1 MKKLSILLTTF
12 LLLISADLFSQNML
26 KKWYISGGVHAIN
39 HPSVRG
45 FGEGLTDTDNWSFV
59 PPLSQISIA
68 RTLNHSFAV
77 DLQASIGEIDNKRL
91 MIDNEFM
98 ALVGLGLRYRFANGY
113 ILKETSWFDPYI
125 RYGANYYRM
134 PYRGLEF
141 NPVVY
146 GDDGS
151 GIQVPLSGVID
162 VHGDALESGAVAD
175 NDHFALSGGLGMN
188 FWIWPKIGINI
199 EAQYVAVP
207 AMKSDYI
214 DFFQA
219 KAGLAFRFGKNDRD
233 KDGIPDEEDEC
244 PDTPGLKEYNGCPD
258 TDGDKIED
266 RLDECP
272 LEPCPNGE
280 DTDEYYCVNGCKV
293 MKEIK
298 EEDPVEPVEPVEP
311 PVVEIN
317 FEDVLFEYNKS
328 DLTTN
333 AATKVKEAADKI
345 KADGGN
351 YFVDGFADNVGS
363 DAYNINLSRKRAQSV
378 KDALV
383 KEGVKAEQL
392 EVRAFGEQYPK
403 CTNDT
408 EEGRACNRRVVVLE
422 RY

>member
-1 MKKLSILLTTF
+1 MKKLSISFTII
-12 LLLISADLFSQNML
+12 LLLISSDLFSQNML
-26 KKWYISGGVHAIN
+26 KKWYISGGVHAVN

-45 FGEGLTDTDNWSFV
+45 FGEGLFETDNWSFV
-59 PPLSQISIA
+59 PPLSQISVA
-68 RTLNHSFAV
+68 RTLNRSFSV
-77 DLQASIGEIDNKRL
+77 DLQASMGEIDNKRL

-98 ALVGLGLRYRFANGY
+98 VLVGLGLRYRFANGY
-113 ILKETSWFDPYI
+113 IMKETSWFDPYL
-125 RYGANYYRM
+125 RFGANYYRM

-146 GDDGS
+146 GDDGM
-151 GIQVPLSGVID
+151 GNQVPVSGVID
-162 VHGDALESGAVAD
+162 VHGDALENGEIAD
-175 NDHFALSGGLGMN
+175 NDHFAVSGGLGIN
-188 FWIWPKIGINI
+188 FWIWPKIGLNI

-219 KAGLAFRFGKNDRD
+219 KAGVAFRFGKNDRD
-233 KDGIPDEEDEC
+233 KDGIPDDEDEC
-244 PDTPGLKEYNGCPD
+244 PDDPGLPEYNGCPD

-280 DTDEYYCVNGCKV
+280 ETDEYYCLNGCKV
-293 MKEIK
+293 MKEAPT
-298 EEDPVEPVEPVEP
+298 EPVTPVEPVDP
-311 PVVEIN
+311 PLVAEIN

-328 DLTTN
+328 NLTT
-333 AATKVKEAADKI
+333 AAAAKVKEAADKI

-351 YFVDGFADNVGS
+351 YFVDGFADNIGS
-363 DAYNINLSRKRAQSV
+363 DEFNINLSRKRAEAV

-383 KEGVKAEQL
+383 KEGIPAGNL

-408 EEGRACNRRVVVLE
+408 DEGRACNRRVVVLE

>member
-1 MKKLSILLTTF
+1 MKKLSILLTTI
-12 LLLISADLFSQNML
+12 LILISADLFSQNNL
-26 KKWYISGGVHAIN
+26 KKWYISTGVHAVN
-39 HPSVRG
+39 HVSVRG
-45 FGEGLTDTDNWSFV
+45 FGEGLTDFDNWSFV
-59 PPLSQISIA
+59 PPLSQLTVA
-68 RTLNHSFAV
+68 RTLNSSFAV

-98 ALVGLGLRYRFANGY
+98 VLVGMGLRYRFANGY
-113 ILKETSWFDPYI
+113 ILKETSWFDPYL
-125 RYGANYYRM
+125 RFGANYYRT

-146 GDDGS
+146 GDDGM
-151 GIQVPLSGVID
+151 GNQVPISGVID
-162 VHGDALESGAVAD
+162 VHGDALENGSVAD
-175 NDHFALSGGLGMN
+175 NDHFAVSGGLGMN
-188 FWIWPKIGINI
+188 FWIWPKLGLNI

-219 KAGLAFRFGKNDRD
+219 KAGVAFRFGKNDRD

-244 PDTPGLKEYNGCPD
+244 PDTPGLKEFNGCPD

-272 LEPCPNGE
+272 LEACPNGE
-280 DTDEYYCVNGCKV
+280 ETDEYTCVNGCKV
-293 MKEIK
+293 MKEIP
-298 EEDPVEPVEPVEP
+298 EEPVKPIDPVTP
-311 PVVEIN
+311 PVVTEIN
-317 FEDVLFEYNKS
+317 FEDVLFEYNKAT
-328 DLTTN
+328 LTIDSKD
-333 AATKVKEAADKI
+333 KVKEAADKI

-351 YFVDGFADNVGS
+351 YFVDGFADNIGS
-363 DAYNINLSRKRAQSV
+363 DAFNIELSRKRAQAV

-383 KEGVKAEQL
+383 KEGVEASRL

-408 EEGRACNRRVVVLE
+408 DEGRACNRRVVVLE

>member
-1 MKKLSILLTTF
+1 MKKLSILFTLI
-12 LLLISADLFSQNML
+12 LLLISADSFSQNML
-26 KKWYISGGVHAIN
+26 KKWYISGGVHATN
-39 HPSVRG
+39 HVSVRG
-45 FGEGLTDTDNWSFV
+45 FGEGLTDMDNWSFV
-59 PPLSQISIA
+59 PPLSQITVA
-68 RTLNHSFAV
+68 RTLNQSFAL

-98 ALVGLGLRYRFANGY
+98 VLVGLGLRYRFANGY
-113 ILKETSWFDPYI
+113 ILKETSWFDPYL
-125 RYGANYYRM
+125 RFGANYYRM

-146 GDDGS
+146 GDDGM
-151 GIQVPLSGVID
+151 GNQIPMSGVID
-162 VHGDALESGAVAD
+162 VHGDALENGAVAD
-175 NDHFALSGGLGMN
+175 NDHFAISGGLGMN
-188 FWIWPKIGINI
+188 FWIWPKIGLNI
-199 EAQYVAVP
+199 ETQYVAVP
-207 AMKSDYI
+207 GMKSDYI

-272 LEPCPNGE
+272 EEPCPNGE
-280 DTDEYYCVNGCKV
+280 ETDEYTCVNGCKV
-293 MKEIK
+293 IKEIP
-298 EEDPVEPVEPVEP
+298 PVEPVATVDPVTP
-311 PVVEIN
+311 PVTEIN
-317 FEDVLFEYNKS
+317 FEDVLFEYNKAT
-328 DLTTN
+328 LTIDSKE
-333 AATKVKEAADKI
+333 KVKEAADKI

-363 DAYNINLSRKRAQSV
+363 DAFNLDLSKRRAQSV

-408 EEGRACNRRVVVLE
+408 DEGRACNRRVVVLE

>member
-1 MKKLSILLTTF
+1 MKKLSILLTTI
-12 LLLISADLFSQNML
+12 LILISSDLFSQNML
-26 KKWYISGGVHAIN
+26 KKWYISGGVHAVN

-45 FGEGLTDTDNWSFV
+45 FGEGMFDGDNWSFV

-68 RTLNHSFAV
+68 RTLNRSFAV
-77 DLQASIGEIDNKRL
+77 DLQASIGEIDNQRL

-98 ALVGLGLRYRFANGY
+98 VLVGMGLRYRFANGY
-113 ILKETSWFDPYI
+113 IMKETSWFDPYL
-125 RYGANYYRM
+125 RFGANYHRM

-146 GDDGS
+146 GDDGM
-151 GIQVPLSGVID
+151 GNQIPMSGVID
-162 VHGDALESGAVAD
+162 VHGDALENGAVAD
-175 NDHFALSGGLGMN
+175 NDHFALSGGIGMN
-188 FWIWPKIGINI
+188 FWIWPKIGLNI
-199 EAQYVAVP
+199 EVQYVAVP
-207 AMKSDYI
+207 AIKSDYI

-233 KDGIPDEEDEC
+233 KDGIPDDEDEC
-244 PDTPGLKEYNGCPD
+244 PDDPGLKEYNGCPD

-280 DTDEYYCVNGCKV
+280 ETDEYYCVNGCKV
-293 MKEIK
+293 MKEA
-298 EEDPVEPVEPVEP
+298 PVEPVEPVTPEP
-311 PVVEIN
+311 PVVVDMN
-317 FEDVLFEYNKS
+317 FENVLFEFDRS
-328 DLTTN
+328 DLT
-333 AATKVKEAADKI
+333 ADGQQKVKLAADKI

-351 YFVDGFADNVGS
+351 YFVDGFADSKGS
-363 DAYNINLSRKRAQSV
+363 DAYNMNLSRKRAQSV